1 MARLPTLKRVALS
14 LPFGLGEMEWE
25 PDTTERNAAWKLY
38 VELVTRI
45 SVQQLDRRQGLM
57 REALNSL
64 YTIYPTTRE
73 VLRDAGPAVGATHDS
88 VGGIA
93 IAVLNIGL
101 RPFMTKWHPA
111 LLEWEARRPPERSA
125 AEHERQW
132 EHEPAM
138 RDELETLRGE
148 LATYAEALAIIAGVK
163 QQP

>member
-1 MARLPTLKRVALS
+1 MAKLPNLKRVSLS
-14 LPFGLGEMEWE
+14 LPFGLGQMEWE

-64 YTIYPTTRE
+64 YSLYPTTRE
-73 VLRDAGPAVGATHDS
+73 VLREAGPEVGATHDS

-93 IAVLNIGL
+93 IAVLNVGL
-101 RPFMTKWHPA
+101 RPFMSRWHPA
-111 LLEWEARRPPERSA
+111 LLEWEARRPPERST

-132 EHEPAM
+132 EHEQEM
-138 RDELETLRGE
+138 RDQLETLRGE
-148 LATYAEALAIIAGVK
+148 LAKYAEALAVIAGVK
-163 QQP
+163 Q

>member
-1 MARLPTLKRVALS
+1 
-14 LPFGLGEMEWE
+14 MEWE

>member
-73 VLRDAGPAVGATHDS
+73 VLREAGPAVGATHDS

>member
-1 MARLPTLKRVALS
+1 MAKLPTLKRVSLS
-14 LPFGLGEMEWE
+14 LPFGMGQMEWE

-64 YTIYPTTRE
+64 YTLYPTTRE
-73 VLRDAGPAVGATHDS
+73 VLREAGPEVGATRDS

-93 IAVLNIGL
+93 IAVLNVGL
-101 RPFMTKWHPA
+101 RPFMTRWHPT

-132 EHEPAM
+132 EYETAM

-148 LATYAEALAIIAGVK
+148 LAKYAEALAVIAGVK
-163 QQP
+163 Q

>member
-1 MARLPTLKRVALS
+1 MAKLPTLKRLSLS
-14 LPFGLGEMEWE
+14 LPFGMGQIDWE

-64 YTIYPTTRE
+64 YTLYPTTRE
-73 VLRDAGPAVGATHDS
+73 VLREAGPEVGAKEDT

-93 IAVLNIGL
+93 IAVLNKGL
-101 RPFMTKWHPA
+101 RPFMSRWHPA

-132 EHEPAM
+132 EHEPTM

-148 LATYAEALAIIAGVK
+148 LKIYSDALAVIAGVK
-163 QQP
+163 Q